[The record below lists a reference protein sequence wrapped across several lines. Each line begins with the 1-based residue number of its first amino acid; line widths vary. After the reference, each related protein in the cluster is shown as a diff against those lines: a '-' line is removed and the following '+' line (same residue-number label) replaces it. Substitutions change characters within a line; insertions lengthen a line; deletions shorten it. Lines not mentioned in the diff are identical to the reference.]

1 MRYVLNTEDDRRE
14 MISLSGAGGV
24 EDLFGDIPAGVR
36 LRRPLNLPHPM
47 AEPDLARHLREISS
61 ANFSLDEYACFL
73 GAGAYDH
80 YVPQIVDQ
88 LLLRSEF
95 YTAYT
100 PYQPEISQGTLQAIF
115 EYQTMICELTGMEAA
130 NASLYDGASAL
141 AEAVLIACEETGRKK
156 VVLSGAVHPEYRG
169 TVRTYVKHRGIEV
182 AECPE
187 TGGFTDPEA
196 LGVLVDDR
204 TAAVLIQQP
213 NFFGC
218 LEQAPEIGE
227 AARRHNAL
235 FVVCADPVSLGIL
248 EAPGEYGADIVVGE
262 GQGLGNHL
270 SFGGPYLGF
279 LACRQRM
286 VRRMP
291 GRLVGQTVDKLGR
304 RGFVLTIQA
313 REQHIRREKATSN
326 ICTNE
331 ALCALAAAVYLSFLG
346 REGLRRLAELC
357 LQKAHYAHGLLVS
370 QRGVSSSFKAP
381 FFKEFAVRLEEDLA
395 AVNRRLLKDKIIGGL
410 DLGRFYPRYSG
421 HMLLCCTELRTREEI
436 DRLAAGIGG
445 TVNDRNPD
453 F

>member
-1 MRYVLNTEDDRRE
+1 MRYVINTGEDRRE
-14 MISLSGAGGV
+14 MLARIGAGSV
-24 EDLFGDIPAGVR
+24 EDLFRDIPAEVR
-36 LRRPLNLPHPM
+36 LKQPLNLPHPM
-47 AEPDLARHLREISS
+47 AEPELARHLREMS
-61 ANFSLDEYACFL
+61 AANRNLDEYACFL

-100 PYQPEISQGTLQAIF
+100 PYQPEISQGTLQAVF
-115 EYQTMICELTGMEAA
+115 EYQSLICALTGMEAA

-141 AEAVLIACEETGRKK
+141 AEAALMACGETKRDR
-156 VVLSGAVHPEYRG
+156 VVLSETVHPEYRE
-169 TVRTYVKHRGIEV
+169 TVRTYLRYRGVEV
-182 AECPE
+182 TECPE
-187 TGGFTDPEA
+187 TGGVTDPER
-196 LGVLVDDR
+196 LMGMVDGR

-227 AARRHNAL
+227 AARRHGAL
-235 FVVCADPVSLGIL
+235 FVVCADPVSLGVL

-262 GQGLGNHL
+262 GQGLGNQL
-270 SFGGPYLGF
+270 SFGGPCLGF
-279 LACRQRM
+279 MACRQKL

-291 GRLVGQTVDKLGR
+291 GRLVGQTADKHGR

-326 ICTNE
+326 ICSNE
-331 ALCALAAAVYLSFLG
+331 ALCALAAAIYLSCLG
-346 REGLRRLAELC
+346 KEGLRRVADLC
-357 LQKAHYAHGLLVS
+357 LQKAHYAHGLITSLE
-370 QRGVSSSFKAP
+370 GVSSSFKAP
-381 FFKEFAVRLEEDLA
+381 FFKEFAVRLEEDPA
-395 AVNRRLLKDKIIGGL
+395 GVNRRLLKDKIIGGL

-436 DRLAAGIGG
+436 ERLAAGIGG
-445 TVNDRNPD
+445 KPS
-453 F
+453 